1 MFGVNLVADIGSLAV
16 RLATPDEEIVGVER
30 CFVRL
35 TSTADEGG
43 VMIDF
48 EDSGLYIT
56 ADILEYN

>member
-1 MFGVNLVADIGSLAV
+1 MFRVNLVADIGSLAEPI
-16 RLATPDEEIVGVER
+16 ATCDEEIVGVER